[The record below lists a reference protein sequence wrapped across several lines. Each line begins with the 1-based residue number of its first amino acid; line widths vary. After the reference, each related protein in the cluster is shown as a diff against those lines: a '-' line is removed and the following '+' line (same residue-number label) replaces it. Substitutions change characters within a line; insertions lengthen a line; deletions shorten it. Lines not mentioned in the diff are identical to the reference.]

1 MIVGFVVLIPFV
13 ICVPE
18 TRQEVLLVQR
28 ARRLRKETGNKEL
41 YATAELRKR
50 SLKEVLLETV
60 IRPVG
65 KRVGFS
71 LFSPREV
78 STLI

>member
-1 MIVGFVVLIPFV
+1 MIVGFVILIPFL
-13 ICVPE
+13 IFVPE
-18 TRQEVLLVQR
+18 TRQDVLLARR
-28 ARRLRKETGNKEL
+28 ARRLRKETGNQDL

-50 SLKEVLLETV
+50 TVKEVLMETV

-65 KRVGFS
+65 KCVGG
-71 LFSPREV
+71 LLLPPREV